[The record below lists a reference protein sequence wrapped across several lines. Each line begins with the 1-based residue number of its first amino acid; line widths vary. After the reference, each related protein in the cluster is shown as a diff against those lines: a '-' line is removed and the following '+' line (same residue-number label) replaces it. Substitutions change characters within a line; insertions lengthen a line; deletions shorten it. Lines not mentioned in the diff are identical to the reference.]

1 MSDNNIKVKTLH
13 EGDTFSIYRVE
24 DEAGQIG
31 YDLNLFDSV
40 TLHFLEEEWNEFLD
54 VLDQVTRKS

>member
-1 MSDNNIKVKTLH
+1 MSNDNIKVKTLH
-13 EGDTFSIYRVE
+13 EGETFSIYRVE
-24 DEAGQIG
+24 DEDGEIG

-40 TLHFLEEEWNEFLD
+40 TLHFLEEEWNEFLE

>member
-1 MSDNNIKVKTLH
+1 MSDDNIKVKTLY

-24 DEAGQIG
+24 DEDGEIG

-40 TLHFLEEEWNEFLD
+40 TLHFLEEEWNEFLE
-54 VLDQVTRKS
+54 VLDQVTRQS